1 MIVFK
6 KLVTKDSKSLSMSA
20 HKYEISRNT
29 NVHTNYIEHL
39 SDVLQDTIWAFYEC
53 YIWVS
58 CPLDVY
64 DISLKKVS
72 TPNRVEKK
80 NYKLLVY

>member
-1 MIVFK
+1 MV
-6 KLVTKDSKSLSMSA
+6 A
-20 HKYEISRNT
+20 HNYEISRNT

-39 SDVLQDTIWAFYEC
+39 SDVLQDAIRAFYEC

-58 CPLDVY
+58 CPLDFYAV
-64 DISLKKVS
+64 SLKKVS
-72 TPNRVEKK
+72 AANMVERK